1 MAITGS
7 PQEWRQSLELP
18 LRRGSKRYLYPSIFQ
33 GRIGRLVSRH
43 EWSQPLSSPIRRAR
57 RKYLYQSVFQP
68 RIVTFPRTAPI
79 LWDMSRPSRTAI
91 PASKP
96 WVKTKYPSF
105 FIKPS
110 LVADTSFTSNDWV
123 EVPDQSTVW
132 TEVK

>member
-7 PQEWRQSLELP
+7 PQEWKQALELP
-18 LRRGSKRYLYPSIFQ
+18 LRRGSKRYLYPSIF
-33 GRIGRLVSRH
+33 
-43 EWSQPLSSPIRRAR
+43 RA
-57 RKYLYQSVFQP
+57 

-91 PASKP
+91 PTSKP